1 MSAPNVASAT
11 SMPFYKTPWF
21 EWLAIFCLIGLAT
34 WLLADFELQ
43 LVPNQPTFR
52 LPHAVTQDPSHLLE
66 LAHRMLGGK
75 GYGDTTGSFILG
87 LTPPL
92 MPTLLSGLM
101 KITGHY
107 TLESL
112 GSLLFWMNVACVGI
126 SGIFVFRALTRWLVA
141 PLPLVITALLTL
153 APCTLLEVTYLD
165 LTLPFLAVSAFTIW
179 LVDKRLHAES
189 LSRWE
194 LSGCT
199 FWSVSCAML
208 HPAGWAIM
216 LAFLVA
222 CLLKQGRAAATFVAL
237 LSFGLCLP
245 WLGFL
250 LWQLSHSHAVHSLV
264 VHRPIEALHH
274 GHLWAT
280 QAMKSTL
287 HPAFSGRVSMAWQTL
302 PDLSRTA
309 FSASSFAPSTSN
321 ASAIIGIPALDNAT
335 NILWQLIHWL
345 SSNSLVQWTV
355 LSLSTIGV
363 LSKLNAQAGMASL
376 FVILT
381 LLGIMIFGL
390 GQSPVDDYALWPWLV
405 ASPIVG
411 LLFIAQWLAA
421 LKCPNIVMQ
430 CVQVIIWGILAVIA
444 IGHLQ
449 TILQY
454 PQYQLA
460 RQQTV
465 ELMPQK

>member
-21 EWLAIFCLIGLAT
+21 EWLAIFFLVGLAT
-34 WLLADFELQ
+34 WLLADFEMQ
-43 LVPNQPTFR
+43 LVPNQPSFR
-52 LPHAVTQDPSHLLE
+52 LPHALTHDPSHLLD
-66 LAHRMLGGK
+66 LARCMLSGK
-75 GYGDTTGSFILG
+75 GYGAATGSFILG

-92 MPTLLSGLM
+92 MPTFLAALM
-101 KITGHY
+101 KMTGHH

-112 GSLLFWMNVACVGI
+112 GTLLFWMNVTCVGI
-126 SGIFVFRALTRWLVA
+126 SAIFVFRALTRWLV
-141 PLPLVITALLTL
+141 PPFPLVIAGLLTL

-222 CLLKQGRAAATFVAL
+222 CLLKQGRSAAIFVAL
-237 LSFGLCLP
+237 LSLGLCLP

-250 LWQLSHSHAVHSLV
+250 VWQLSHSHAVHSLF

-274 GHLWAT
+274 GHLWAI

-302 PDLSRTA
+302 PDLSKAA
-309 FSASSFAPSTSN
+309 FSVSSLAPSASN
-321 ASAIIGIPALDNAT
+321 ATAISAMPALDNVT
-335 NILWQLIHWL
+335 NALWQVIHWL
-345 SSNSLVQWTV
+345 SSNRLVQWVV
-355 LSLSTIGV
+355 LSLSSIGV
-363 LSKLNAQAGMASL
+363 LSKLNAQAGMPSL

-381 LLGIMIFGL
+381 ILGIMFFGL

-405 ASPIVG
+405 ASPVVG
-411 LLFIAQWLAA
+411 LLFIRQWLST
-421 LKCPNIVMQ
+421 LKCPNIAIQ
-430 CVQVIIWGILAVIA
+430 SVQVIIWGLLGIIA

-454 PQYQLA
+454 PHYQLA
-460 RQQTV
+460 NQHTV
-465 ELMPQK
+465 ERVRLK